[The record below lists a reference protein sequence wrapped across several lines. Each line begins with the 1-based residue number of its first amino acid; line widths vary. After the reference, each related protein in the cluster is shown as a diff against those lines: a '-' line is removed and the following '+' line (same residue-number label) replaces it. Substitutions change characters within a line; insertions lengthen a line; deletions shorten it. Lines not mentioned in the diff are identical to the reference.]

1 MNSSSKWIEAA
12 VDQMSS
18 LPGIGRKTALLLVLD
33 VLRRSNDEVERF
45 SSVFQLM
52 KQHVQFCS
60 NCHNLSDD
68 KLCGICANDRRDK
81 QTLCVVADIR
91 DVMAVEGTSQFHGL
105 YHVLGGLISPMDGIG
120 PSDLTVQ
127 SLVER
132 CERDQVSEIIFAFN
146 ATMEG
151 ETTAFYISKKLAA
164 LPITI
169 TSIARGIAVGAEL
182 EYTDEITLGRSLQQ
196 RVPYGKA
203 NH

>member
-18 LPGIGRKTALLLVLD
+18 LPGIGRKTALRLVLD

-45 SSVFQLM
+45 SSAFQLM

-132 CERDQVSEIIFAFN
+132 CERDEVSEIIFAFN

-151 ETTAFYISKKLAA
+151 ETTAFYISKKLAT

-196 RVPYGKA
+196 RVPYGK
-203 NH
+203 NNS

>member
-1 MNSSSKWIEAA
+1 MRLRSLRKLEEIEITRENKALTLEASQLRDLIDSPTGRVYTYNQSNPTYIGDLEKIPDEEKHLISKTNGC
-12 VDQMSS
+12 
-18 LPGIGRKTALLLVLD
+18 L
-33 VLRRSNDEVERF
+33 
-45 SSVFQLM
+45 
-52 KQHVQFCS
+52 
-60 NCHNLSDD
+60 
-68 KLCGICANDRRDK
+68 ANARVKYR
-81 QTLCVVADIR
+81 ADIR

-151 ETTAFYISKKLAA
+151 ETTAFYISKKLQA
-164 LPITI
+164 LPIEI

>member
-1 MNSSSKWIEAA
+1 
-12 VDQMSS
+12 
-18 LPGIGRKTALLLVLD
+18 
-33 VLRRSNDEVERF
+33 
-45 SSVFQLM
+45 
-52 KQHVQFCS
+52 
-60 NCHNLSDD
+60 
-68 KLCGICANDRRDK
+68 
-81 QTLCVVADIR
+81 
-91 DVMAVEGTSQFHGL
+91 
-105 YHVLGGLISPMDGIG
+105 MDGIG

-203 NH
+203 NS